1 MVGRSSTLWILALL
15 LVATAISNA
24 NAVSCPQAISMLLP
38 CQDYLVKHSA
48 KLTVSCCQAA
58 NKLNDMVNSKVD
70 LKDLCSC
77 LKQAAASLH
86 VIADRAKSLPGQC
99 HIQVPVPLDPNVDC
113 SR

>member
-15 LVATAISNA
+15 LVAAS
-24 NAVSCPQAISMLLP
+24 
-38 CQDYLVKHSA
+38 
-48 KLTVSCCQAA
+48 
-58 NKLNDMVNSKVD
+58 KLNDMVHSKVD

-77 LKQAAASLH
+77 LKQAAAALL